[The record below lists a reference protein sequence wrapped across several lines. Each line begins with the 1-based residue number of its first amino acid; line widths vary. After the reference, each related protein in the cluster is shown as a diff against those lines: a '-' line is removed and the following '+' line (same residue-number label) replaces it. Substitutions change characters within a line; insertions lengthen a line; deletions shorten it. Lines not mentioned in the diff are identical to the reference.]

1 MCYSVCPI
9 CGSFHDDGAYH
20 VVDGRRYFIC
30 LNCADHMR
38 REDIARGIR
47 QAVRAENVRLGR
59 VAR

>member
-1 MCYSVCPI
+1 MLLCLPDLWCLPR
-9 CGSFHDDGAYH
+9 DGAYH

-59 VAR
+59 AAR